1 MRTLLLTLTLIGCAA
16 AAPYQAPQYPVGY
29 SALTSYDMNGDP
41 YPTTVT
47 EQCACGREP
56 IEADTLYSGDPAP
69 EILGGHKP
77 GTGAELPRC
86 RQGCEAPPSDVG
98 QPFSI

>member
-1 MRTLLLTLTLIGCAA
+1 MRTLLLALTLAGCAA
-16 AAPYQAPQYPVGY
+16 AAPYQAPQYPAGY
-29 SALTSYDMNGDP
+29 DLNGDP
-41 YPTTVT
+41 YPITVT

-56 IEADTLYSGDPAP
+56 QAADPNYSYSGDPAP

-86 RQGCEAPPSDVG
+86 KQGCEAPSSDVG